1 VTEPV
6 PDPERYRAAL
16 AAFREVINGPRVGV
30 STIPEIEHLRVLIQR
45 YPDEAKRVLA
55 ELTPPADPV
64 DPTKP
69 VESADPFGPGDP
81 LGCS

>member
-16 AAFREVINGPRVGV
+16 AAFRQVINGPRVGV

-55 ELTPPADPV
+55 TLTPP
-64 DPTKP
+64 
-69 VESADPFGPGDP
+69 VEPADPFDPGDP
-81 LGCS
+81 PEYS